1 MTLNHPSSSFQNSW
15 LPPVVPARRQM
26 IVTGFPHQVGGH
38 FGLFTCAGHVC
49 KPLNQREFAF
59 YSQIDARLAPFTA
72 KCCGR
77 VRVNLTDH
85 LDGSLTMRTDS
96 PVDCHLGSSR
106 TTCSIPTFDDD
117 GGHEEVD
124 DGAITFRVKKCGK
137 VEAERA
143 VNPFAGQCQS
153 KIVQKLLK
161 GYDRW
166 FVLLE
171 DIVAKYRRPCVVDLK
186 MGTRQYGDDASA
198 QKRQRQTQKC
208 HTSTSASTG
217 VRMVGM
223 QLYEPGAD
231 AYSYIN
237 KYDGR
242 VMDASKFNAS
252 LRQFLAMAGL
262 PRCRRLL
269 VRLERLQ
276 QTLSLAEGYRFFSSS
291 ILIAFDGAVDADEE
305 RYQAVVPASRKR
317 KRSASYSSDEEPE
330 PLEPEVTVADISV
343 RMIDFAHST
352 FGGFLNDKAYSG
364 VDDGY
369 LLGVE
374 TLLRITRVFIADAE
388 SEDDR
393 ST

>member
-1 MTLNHPSSSFQNSW
+1 MN
-15 LPPVVPARRQM
+15 
-26 IVTGFPHQVGGH
+26 VTGFPHQVGGH

-85 LDGSLTMRTDS
+85 LDGSLTLMTDTPVACHQAGNRSRCAVSTFEADRS
-96 PVDCHLGSSR
+96 PEEDSS
-106 TTCSIPTFDDD
+106 
-117 GGHEEVD
+117 
-124 DGAITFRVKKCGK
+124 ITFRLKKCGK

-171 DIVAKYRRPCVVDLK
+171 DIVVKYKRPCVVDLK

-208 HTSTSASTG
+208 HTSTSASMG

-223 QLYEPGAD
+223 QICEPEKD

-242 VMDASKFNAS
+242 IMDAPAFTSSLQRFLAVAGLQRVKKLFQRLEL
-252 LRQFLAMAGL
+252 LRQTLAK
-262 PRCRRLL
+262 
-269 VRLERLQ
+269 
-276 QTLSLAEGYRFFSSS
+276 AEGYRFFSSS
-291 ILIAFDGAVDADEE
+291 ILIAFDGALEVDDDLP
-305 RYQAVVPASRKR
+305 VVPPSRKR
-317 KRSASYSSDEEPE
+317 KRSSSFSSDDEQDLLDDVEELEEVPATPE
-330 PLEPEVTVADISV
+330 ISV

-352 FGGFLNDKAYSG
+352 FTGFLQDKTYEGS
-364 VDDGY
+364 DEGY
-369 LLGVE
+369 LLGID
-374 TLLRITRVFIADAE
+374 TLLRIIKTFVTDSE
-388 SEDDR
+388 SEEDR
-393 ST
+393 SA